1 MDRPGT
7 DLHRIVPPA
16 TLDGGDVLK
25 VGRTVYV
32 GRSARTNE
40 HGITAPAGI
49 GEPEPDLGGANQVR
63 RLAPDGV
70 EDRVDPQTRRNQ
82 PAKAR
87 QSSEIRSRRTVVP
100 G

>member
-1 MDRPGT
+1 MLGDPAGDALAIAHDGGGIGVDRPGT
-7 DLHRIVPPA
+7 DLAQRQRA
-16 TLDGGDVLK
+16 RRL
-25 VGRTVYV
+25 VG
-32 GRSARTNE
+32 N
-40 HGITAPAGI
+40 
-49 GEPEPDLGGANQVR
+49 PEADLGGADQVR